1 MIYLFFKRNLQP
13 LRFVILA
20 SLAGSWAIGN
30 LAGCQLN
37 PTKVSVELPV
47 MSAKVAV
54 QEVLKKDP
62 VIVDA
67 RSFFDFNA
75 GHAPGAVFVDWR
87 DLQSPRDKA
96 LLDSDVSSL
105 AQRLALKGISP
116 KRPVVVVGK
125 GLKGDGAEGRVAWIL
140 KNLGVLEVYLL
151 RESDLRISNKMQSSE
166 TKNAPSWRPNDYFE
180 KHQSVC
186 PSGARMLW
194 VNSDEGQSQCRVE
207 FVRLSEWMTSDYRL
221 IPSRQG
227 DLKSSDVIVIGP
239 KQNPKASLLAFVLRE
254 AGIKS
259 VYLY

>member
-1 MIYLFFKRNLQP
+1 
-13 LRFVILA
+13 
-20 SLAGSWAIGN
+20 
-30 LAGCQLN
+30 
-37 PTKVSVELPV
+37 
-47 MSAKVAV
+47 
-54 QEVLKKDP
+54 
-62 VIVDA
+62 
-67 RSFFDFNA
+67 
-75 GHAPGAVFVDWR
+75 
-87 DLQSPRDKA
+87 
-96 LLDSDVSSL
+96 
-105 AQRLALKGISP
+105 
-116 KRPVVVVGK
+116 
-125 GLKGDGAEGRVAWIL
+125 
-140 KNLGVLEVYLL
+140 VLEVYLL